1 MLKTCMWT
9 WLASWVKS
17 INLADID
24 IVQNNSYQSHQG
36 QGTRTR
42 HNTTHLRYCIDLS
55 RSACGGLK
63 YQFGLLK
70 FGVGLSKHNG
80 FLRCDTLIKLD
91 YLAICTSAS
100 TFVFTLIW
108 IVLNITFSFPILKFI
123 FVRLSQNPQSTIEWF
138 GSINLFFFYFYL
150 WRRFIGGK
158 ILGFIQ
164 LGYQRQRNLWVV
176 LLYF

>member
-100 TFVFTLIW
+100 TFVL
-108 IVLNITFSFPILKFI
+108 ITFSFPVLKFI
-123 FVRLSQNPQSTIEWF
+123 YVRLSRNPQSTIASF
-138 GSINLFFFYFYL
+138 ASSCSSFT
-150 WRRFIGGK
+150 FIFDKG
-158 ILGFIQ
+158 L
-164 LGYQRQRNLWVV
+164 
-176 LLYF
+176 

>member
-1 MLKTCMWT
+1 MHLHSLLHLHAFTKNYLRRLK
-9 WLASWVKS
+9 
-17 INLADID
+17 I
-24 IVQNNSYQSHQG
+24 
-36 QGTRTR
+36 
-42 HNTTHLRYCIDLS
+42 
-55 RSACGGLK
+55 

-70 FGVGLSKHNG
+70 FDVRSWTFKTHDVVNLLLLPRTHNG
-80 FLRCDTLIKLD
+80 FHVAIRRLNLII